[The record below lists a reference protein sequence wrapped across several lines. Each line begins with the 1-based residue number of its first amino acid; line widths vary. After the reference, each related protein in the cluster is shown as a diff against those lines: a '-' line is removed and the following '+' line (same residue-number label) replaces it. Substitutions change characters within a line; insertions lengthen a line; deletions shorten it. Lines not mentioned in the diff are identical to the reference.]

1 MHAFPPEH
9 RSSAARNGCAPPAAP
24 IVVWLLTAQI
34 IHIASWRQTFPNHVS
49 LTQHS
54 SWQRETRMA
63 SRFFTIGT
71 LGVLTTMAAVA
82 TVSTLRDPHLRPSVA
97 PGTAHLLAFGSRG
110 AQQQR
115 SAAGAK
121 FDGALADLSRHAARA
136 RPDHAIEDLRALAPA
151 AQIKQTSSDAAPLV
165 LIDAVT

>member
-82 TVSTLRDPHLRPSVA
+82 TVSTLRHPHLRPSVA

-110 AQQQR
+110 AQPR
-115 SAAGAK
+115 GAAGAK

-151 AQIKQTSSDAAPLV
+151 ARFQTSSDATPLV